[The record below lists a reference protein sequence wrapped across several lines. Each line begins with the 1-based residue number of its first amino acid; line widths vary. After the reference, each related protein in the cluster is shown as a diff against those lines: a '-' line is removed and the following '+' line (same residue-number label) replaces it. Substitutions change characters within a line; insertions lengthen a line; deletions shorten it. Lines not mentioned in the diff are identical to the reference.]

1 MRRRWEGH
9 RLHLSTV
16 RHESPPHWIFKCK
29 DVLESQ
35 DAELEVSQGSHVPKL
50 LSTRRTMPLK
60 SSKILSTP
68 WKSLEILPISIVLQF
83 VVLRIHEQVVIW
95 TNSFAQA
102 DLWIRSGQNCWDGFG
117 SRRACRSIGTR
128 VGQRSVPELMPLVR
142 EPNRL
147 WSQGD
152 AAYSRSRA
160 SHLPLQPPLFGLEL
174 DLIGKIRNWI
184 FLKLIL
190 GSS

>member
-60 SSKILSTP
+60 SSKILSNP
-68 WKSLEILPISIVLQF
+68 WESFEILPISIVLQF
-83 VVLRIHEQVVIW
+83 VVNRPPKKRSPSGRGIVFFPERLRV
-95 TNSFAQA
+95 A
-102 DLWIRSGQNCWDGFG
+102 
-117 SRRACRSIGTR
+117 
-128 VGQRSVPELMPLVR
+128 VG
-142 EPNRL
+142 RL
-147 WSQGD
+147 WGISMISGPSSSEVRQMKARFPVRLLPGFVEKNGRHV
-152 AAYSRSRA
+152 ATPTWHAYSKSA
-160 SHLPLQPPLFGLEL
+160 VLFFQTCREVRHR
-174 DLIGKIRNWI
+174 DIPN
-184 FLKLIL
+184 
-190 GSS
+190 